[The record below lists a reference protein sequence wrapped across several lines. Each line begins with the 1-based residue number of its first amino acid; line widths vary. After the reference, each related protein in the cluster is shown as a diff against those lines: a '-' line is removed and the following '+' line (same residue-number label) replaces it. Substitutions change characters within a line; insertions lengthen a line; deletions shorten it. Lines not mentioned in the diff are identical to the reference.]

1 LLDYAHL
8 GDSGPAA
15 ARRAQLQVG
24 KMSLP
29 TNLEDQANA
38 LIGYGRATNASTSSP
53 IMIEAILESGN
64 LSGITFY
71 DNNGQEITAFEGE
84 DGQSVNLEDFDP
96 NQSGDIDLLLQSTA
110 YVIMGR
116 AGQRTMATPE

>member
-1 LLDYAHL
+1 
-8 GDSGPAA
+8 
-15 ARRAQLQVG
+15 
-24 KMSLP
+24 
-29 TNLEDQANA
+29 
-38 LIGYGRATNASTSSP
+38 
-53 IMIEAILESGN
+53 MIEAILESGN